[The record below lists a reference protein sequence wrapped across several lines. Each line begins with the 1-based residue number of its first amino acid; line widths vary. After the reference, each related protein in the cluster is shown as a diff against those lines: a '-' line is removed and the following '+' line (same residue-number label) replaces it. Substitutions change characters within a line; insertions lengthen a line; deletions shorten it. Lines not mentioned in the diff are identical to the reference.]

1 MARLIQKTGFISR
14 KNAGGYMKYIAT
26 REGVEVLPGK
36 GPVTEKQK
44 EMVTKLLKDFPDMWD
59 SFEYEDY
66 KRAPTLHTASAL
78 ISAALDSHMQS
89 LQSENGYLRY
99 IATRPGTEK
108 HGAHGLFCRQENT
121 DLTAAMHDLTS
132 HDGNVWTIIY
142 SLHREDAERLG
153 YNNAAAWRK
162 LLVSQQ
168 NKFAEAFHVP
178 ASALHWYA
186 AYHDADTHPHIHM
199 MIWTDQETVLK
210 RDAVVKLRS
219 AMTNS
224 IFQAELENLYIRKD
238 AAYKDVTETA
248 REIMREL
255 VDRMESVSEPP
266 ASIQEKLLEL
276 ALELRTV
283 GGKKQYG
290 YLKKPLKDMV
300 DSIVDELEKLPEV
313 AAYYSIWNGVRD
325 RLEGYYKNRPRQHN
339 PLSQQKEFRAIKNAI
354 IQEAERLRQQME
366 QAQRASEPEPLQ
378 MDIPSD
384 DETSSDASTNPT
396 LADEN
401 TSSTTSHSVR
411 LPSEYLLNST
421 IRLFH
426 QMGQIFRENAAPPS
440 NPMGIRVDSKRRK
453 KLMQKR
459 LALGHKQD
467 DHENEVSYTQTMGG

>member
-1 MARLIQKTGFISR
+1 
-14 KNAGGYMKYIAT
+14 MKYIAT
-26 REGVEVLPGK
+26 REGVEVLTGK
-36 GPVTEKQK
+36 GPATEKQK
-44 EMVTKLLKDFPDMWD
+44 EMVAKLLKDFPDMRD

-66 KRAPTLHTASAL
+66 KQAPTLHTASAL
-78 ISAALDSHMQS
+78 ISAALDSHMQN
-89 LQSENGYLRY
+89 LQSENGYLKY
-99 IATRPGTEK
+99 IATRPGAEK
-108 HGAHGLFCRQENT
+108 HGAHGLFGRQENT
-121 DLTAAMHDLTS
+121 NLTAAMHDLTA
-132 HDGNVWTIIY
+132 HNGNVWTIIY

-168 NKFAEAFHVP
+168 NKFAEAFHIP

-199 MIWTDQETVLK
+199 MIWTDRETVLK

-219 AMTNS
+219 VMTNS

-238 AAYKDVTETA
+238 AAYKDVTEAA
-248 REIMREL
+248 REVMREI
-255 VDRMESVSEPP
+255 VVRMESTAEPP
-266 ASIQEKLLEL
+266 VSIQQKLLEL

-283 GGKKQYG
+283 SGKKQYA
-290 YLKKPLKDMV
+290 YLKKPLKDKV
-300 DSIVDELEKLPEV
+300 DEIVDELEKLPEV
-313 AAYYSIWNGVRD
+313 AAYYSVWNGLRD
-325 RLEGYYKNRPRQHN
+325 TLEGYYKNRPRQHN

-366 QAQRASEPEPLQ
+366 QTQTATEQDSSQDEEPSVEN
-378 MDIPSD
+378 
-384 DETSSDASTNPT
+384 TSTDASANPT

-401 TSSTTSHSVR
+401 TSSAASHHAR

-426 QMGQIFRENAAPPS
+426 QMGQIFRDNAAPPS
-440 NPMGIRVDSKRRK
+440 NPMGIRIDSKRRK

-459 LALGHKQD
+459 LAMGHKQD
-467 DHENEVSYTQTMGG
+467 DHEQNYGQTLQ

>member
-1 MARLIQKTGFISR
+1 
-14 KNAGGYMKYIAT
+14 MKYIAT
-26 REGVEVLPGK
+26 REGVEVLTGK
-36 GPVTEKQK
+36 GPATEKQK
-44 EMVTKLLKDFPDMWD
+44 EMVSKLLKDFPDVRD

-66 KRAPTLHTASAL
+66 KQAPTLHTASAL
-78 ISAALDSHMQS
+78 ISAALDSHMQN
-89 LQSENGYLRY
+89 LQSENGYLKY
-99 IATRPGTEK
+99 IATRPGAEK
-108 HGAHGLFCRQENT
+108 HGAHGLFGREENA
-121 DLTAAMHDLTS
+121 DLNTAIRDLTS

-153 YNNAAAWRK
+153 YNSAAAWQK
-162 LLVSQQ
+162 LLVRQQ
-168 NKFAEAFHVP
+168 SKFAEAFHVP
-178 ASALHWYA
+178 VSALHWYA

-238 AAYKDVTETA
+238 AAYKDVTEAARTA
-248 REIMREL
+248 MHGL
-255 VDRMESVSEPP
+255 VDRLESIKNPP
-266 ASIQEKLLEL
+266 ESIQQKMLEL

-290 YLKKPLKDMV
+290 YLKKPLKDKV

-313 AAYYSIWNGVRD
+313 AAYYSVWNGLRD
-325 RLEGYYKNRPRQHN
+325 TLEGYYKNRPRQRN

-366 QAQRASEPEPLQ
+366 QAQRASEPESSQ
-378 MDIPSD
+378 VDTPSD
-384 DETSSDASTNPT
+384 EETSSDTSTNPT

-401 TSSTTSHSVR
+401 TSSVTSHSAR

-467 DHENEVSYTQTMGG
+467 DHEQEQGYGQVIR

>member
-1 MARLIQKTGFISR
+1 
-14 KNAGGYMKYIAT
+14 MKYIAT
-26 REGVEVLPGK
+26 REGVEVLTGK
-36 GPVTEKQK
+36 GPATEKQK
-44 EMVTKLLKDFPDMWD
+44 ELVAKLLKDFPDVRD

-66 KRAPTLHTASAL
+66 KQAPTLHTASAL
-78 ISAALDSHMQS
+78 ISAALDSHMQN
-89 LQSENGYLRY
+89 LQSENGYLKY
-99 IATRPGTEK
+99 IATRPGAEK
-108 HGAHGLFCRQENT
+108 HGAHGLFGREENT
-121 DLTAAMHDLTS
+121 DLTAAMHDLTA

-162 LLVSQQ
+162 LLVSHQ
-168 NKFAEAFHVP
+168 NKFAEAFHVS

-199 MIWTDQETVLK
+199 MLWTDQETVLK

-238 AAYKDVTETA
+238 AAYKDVTEAARTA
-248 REIMREL
+248 MHDL
-255 VDRMESVSEPP
+255 VDRMESVSDPP
-266 ASIQEKLLEL
+266 ASIQQKLLEL
-276 ALELRTV
+276 ATELRTV
-283 GGKKQYG
+283 GGKKRYG

-313 AAYYSIWNGVRD
+313 AAYYSVWNGLRD
-325 RLEGYYKNRPRQHN
+325 TLEGYYKNRPRQHN

-366 QAQRASEPEPLQ
+366 Q
-378 MDIPSD
+378 
-384 DETSSDASTNPT
+384 ETSQAEEPSAENTSTDASANPT
-396 LADEN
+396 LANEN
-401 TSSTTSHSVR
+401 TSFTLSR
-411 LPSEYLLNST
+411 PAQLPTEFLLNST

-426 QMGQIFRENAAPPS
+426 QMGQIFRNNAAPPS

-459 LALGHKQD
+459 LAMGHKQD
-467 DHENEVSYTQTMGG
+467 DHEQNYGQTLQ

>member
-1 MARLIQKTGFISR
+1 
-14 KNAGGYMKYIAT
+14 MKYIAT
-26 REGVEVLPGK
+26 REGVEVLTGT
-36 GPVTEKQK
+36 GPATEKQK
-44 EMVTKLLKDFPDMWD
+44 EMVSKLLKDFPDVRD

-66 KRAPTLHTASAL
+66 KQAPTLHTASAL
-78 ISAALDSHMQS
+78 ISAALDSHMQN

-99 IATRPGTEK
+99 IATRPGAER
-108 HGAHGLFCRQENT
+108 HGAHGLFGREDNANLNAAMR
-121 DLTAAMHDLTS
+121 DLTA

-162 LLVSQQ
+162 LLISQQ
-168 NKFAEAFHVP
+168 NKFSEAFHIP

-199 MIWTDQETVLK
+199 MLWTDQETVLK

-238 AAYKDVTETA
+238 AAYKDVSEAA
-248 REIMREL
+248 REVMHEL
-255 VDRMESVSEPP
+255 VDRMESVSEPS
-266 ASIQEKLLEL
+266 ASVQQKLLEL

-283 GGKKQYG
+283 SGKKQYG

-313 AAYYSIWNGVRD
+313 AAYYAVWNGVRD
-325 RLEGYYKNRPRQHN
+325 TLEGYYKNRPRQHN

-366 QAQRASEPEPLQ
+366 QTQAATEQDSSQDEEPSVEK
-378 MDIPSD
+378 
-384 DETSSDASTNPT
+384 TSSDTSTNPT

-401 TSSTTSHSVR
+401 TSSTASHDAQ

-440 NPMGIRVDSKRRK
+440 NPMGIRIDSKRRK

-459 LALGHKQD
+459 LSMGHKQD
-467 DHENEVSYTQTMGG
+467 DHEQNYGQTLQ

>member
-1 MARLIQKTGFISR
+1 
-14 KNAGGYMKYIAT
+14 MKYIAT
-26 REGVEVLPGK
+26 REGVEVLTGK
-36 GPVTEKQK
+36 GPATENQK
-44 EMVTKLLKDFPDMWD
+44 EMVAKLLKDFPDIRD

-66 KRAPTLHTASAL
+66 KQAPTLHNASAL
-78 ISAALDSHMQS
+78 ISAALDTHMQE
-89 LQSENGYLRY
+89 LQTESGYLRY
-99 IATRPGTEK
+99 IATRPGAEK
-108 HGAHGLFCRQENT
+108 HGAHGLFGREDNAN
-121 DLTAAMHDLTS
+121 LTAAMHDLTA

-168 NKFAEAFHVP
+168 NKFAEAFHIP

-219 AMTNS
+219 VMTNS

-238 AAYKDVTETA
+238 AAYKDVTEAA
-248 REIMREL
+248 RAVMHDL
-255 VDRMESVSEPP
+255 VDRIEFTSEVS
-266 ASIQEKLLEL
+266 ASIQQKLLEL

-290 YLKKPLKDMV
+290 YLKKPLKDKV
-300 DSIVDELEKLPEV
+300 DDIVDELEKLPEV
-313 AAYYSIWNGVRD
+313 AAYYSVWNGLRD
-325 RLEGYYKNRPRQHN
+325 TLEGYYKNRPRQHN

-366 QAQRASEPEPLQ
+366 QARTASEQKPSQEEEP
-378 MDIPSD
+378 SSE
-384 DETSSDASTNPT
+384 ETSTGASANPT
-396 LADEN
+396 LASESV
-401 TSSTTSHSVR
+401 SSAPSYFVR

-426 QMGQIFRENAAPPS
+426 QMGQIFRDNAAPPS
-440 NPMGIRVDSKRRK
+440 NPMGIRIDSKRRK

-459 LALGHKQD
+459 LAMGHKQD
-467 DHENEVSYTQTMGG
+467 DHEQEQGYGQVIR

>member
-1 MARLIQKTGFISR
+1 
-14 KNAGGYMKYIAT
+14 MKYIAT
-26 REGVEVLPGK
+26 REGVEVLTGK
-36 GPVTEKQK
+36 GPATEKQK
-44 EMVTKLLKDFPDMWD
+44 EMVAKLLKDFPDVRD

-66 KRAPTLHTASAL
+66 KQAPTLHTASAL
-78 ISAALDSHMQS
+78 ISAALDSHMQN
-89 LQSENGYLRY
+89 LQSENGYLKY
-99 IATRPGTEK
+99 IATRPGAEK
-108 HGAHGLFCRQENT
+108 HGVHGLFGREENADLNT
-121 DLTAAMHDLTS
+121 AMHALTAHG
-132 HDGNVWTIIY
+132 GNVWTIIY

-162 LLVSQQ
+162 LLISQQ
-168 NKFAEAFHVP
+168 NKFAEAFHIP

-219 AMTNS
+219 VMTNS

-238 AAYKDVTETA
+238 AAYKDVTEAA
-248 REIMREL
+248 REVMHEL
-255 VDRMESVSEPP
+255 VDRMESVSAPP
-266 ASIQEKLLEL
+266 ASIQQKLLEL

-283 GGKKQYG
+283 GGKKQYA

-313 AAYYSIWNGVRD
+313 AAYYAVWNGLRD
-325 RLEGYYKNRPRQHN
+325 TLEGYYKNRPRQHN
-339 PLSQQKEFRAIKNAI
+339 PLFQQKEFRAIKTAI

-366 QAQRASEPEPLQ
+366 QESLQDEEPSAEN
-378 MDIPSD
+378 
-384 DETSSDASTNPT
+384 TSTDASANPT

-401 TSSTTSHSVR
+401 TSSTASQDAQ

-421 IRLFH
+421 VRLFH
-426 QMGQIFRENAAPPS
+426 QVGQIFRDNAAPPS
-440 NPMGIRVDSKRRK
+440 NPMGIRIDSKRRK

-459 LALGHKQD
+459 LAMGHKQD
-467 DHENEVSYTQTMGG
+467 DHEQEQGYGQVIR

>member
-14 KNAGGYMKYIAT
+14 KSAGGYMKYIAT
-26 REGVEVLPGK
+26 REGVEVLTGK
-36 GPVTEKQK
+36 GPATEKQK
-44 EMVTKLLKDFPDMWD
+44 EMVAKLLKDFPDVRD

-66 KRAPTLHTASAL
+66 KQAPTLHTASAL
-78 ISAALDSHMQS
+78 ISAALDSHMQN
-89 LQSENGYLRY
+89 LQSENSYLRY
-99 IATRPGTEK
+99 IATRPGAEK
-108 HGAHGLFCRQENT
+108 HGAHGLFGREENA
-121 DLTAAMHDLTS
+121 DLNTAMHDLTL

-199 MIWTDQETVLK
+199 MLWTDQETILK
-210 RDAVVKLRS
+210 RDSVVKLRS
-219 AMTNS
+219 VMTNS

-238 AAYKDVTETA
+238 AAYKDVTEAA
-248 REIMREL
+248 RAVMHDL
-255 VDRMESVSEPP
+255 VDCMESVSEPP
-266 ASIQEKLLEL
+266 ASIQGKLLEL

-283 GGKKQYG
+283 SGKKQYA

-313 AAYYSIWNGVRD
+313 AAYYSVWNGLRD
-325 RLEGYYKNRPRQHN
+325 TLEGYYKNRPRQHN

-354 IQEAERLRQQME
+354 IQEAERLREQME
-366 QAQRASEPEPLQ
+366 QTQTAAEQKSSQDEEPSAEK
-378 MDIPSD
+378 
-384 DETSSDASTNPT
+384 TSSDTSTNPT
-396 LADEN
+396 LVSEN
-401 TSSTTSHSVR
+401 TSSETSHSAR
-411 LPSEYLLNST
+411 LSSEYLLNST
-421 IRLFH
+421 VRLFH
-426 QMGQIFRENAAPPS
+426 QMGQIFRDNAAPPS

-459 LALGHKQD
+459 LAMGHKQD
-467 DHENEVSYTQTMGG
+467 DHEQEQSYGQVIR

>member
-1 MARLIQKTGFISR
+1 
-14 KNAGGYMKYIAT
+14 MKYIAT
-26 REGVEVLPGK
+26 REGVEVLTGK
-36 GPVTEKQK
+36 GPATEKQK
-44 EMVTKLLKDFPDMWD
+44 EMVAKLLKDFPDVRD

-66 KRAPTLHTASAL
+66 KQAPTLHTASAL
-78 ISAALDSHMQS
+78 ISAALDSHMQN
-89 LQSENGYLRY
+89 LQSENGYLKY
-99 IATRPGTEK
+99 IATRPGAEK
-108 HGAHGLFCRQENT
+108 HGAHGLFGRQENT
-121 DLTAAMHDLTS
+121 NLTAAMHDLTA

-162 LLVSQQ
+162 LLVSHQ

-219 AMTNS
+219 VMTNS

-238 AAYKDVTETA
+238 AAYKDVTEAA
-248 REIMREL
+248 RAVMHDL
-255 VDRMESVSEPP
+255 VDRMETVSELPV
-266 ASIQEKLLEL
+266 SIQQKLLEL
-276 ALELRTV
+276 ATELRTV
-283 GGKKQYG
+283 SGKKQYG

-313 AAYYSIWNGVRD
+313 AAYYAVWNGVRD
-325 RLEGYYKNRPRQHN
+325 TLEGYYKNRPRQHN

-366 QAQRASEPEPLQ
+366 QTQAATEQDSSQDEEPSVEN
-378 MDIPSD
+378 
-384 DETSSDASTNPT
+384 TSTDASANPT

-401 TSSTTSHSVR
+401 TSFVTSHSAQ
-411 LPSEYLLNST
+411 LPTEYLLNST

-426 QMGQIFRENAAPPS
+426 QMGQIFRDNAAPPS
-440 NPMGIRVDSKRRK
+440 NPMGICIDSKRRK

-459 LALGHKQD
+459 LAMGHKQD
-467 DHENEVSYTQTMGG
+467 DHEQNYGQTLQ

>member
-1 MARLIQKTGFISR
+1 
-14 KNAGGYMKYIAT
+14 MKYIAT
-26 REGVEVLPGK
+26 REGVEVLTGK
-36 GPVTEKQK
+36 GAATEKQK
-44 EMVTKLLKDFPDMWD
+44 EMVSKILTDFPDMKD

-66 KRAPTLHTASAL
+66 KQAPTLHNASVL
-78 ISAALDSHMQS
+78 ISAALDAHIQN

-99 IATRPGTEK
+99 IATRPGAEK
-108 HGAHGLFCRQENT
+108 HGTHGLFGREESADLGAAMR
-121 DLTAAMHDLTS
+121 DLTAHE
-132 HDGNVWTIIY
+132 GNVWTIIY

-153 YNNAAAWRK
+153 YNNAATWQK
-162 LLVSQQ
+162 LLISQQ
-168 NKFAEAFHVP
+168 QKFAEAFHIP

-238 AAYKDVTETA
+238 AAYKDVTEAA
-248 REIMREL
+248 RAVMREL
-255 VDRMESVSEPP
+255 VDRMESTAEPP
-266 ASIQEKLLEL
+266 VSIQQKLLEL
-276 ALELRTV
+276 AMELRMV

-290 YLKKPLKDMV
+290 YLKKSLKDKV
-300 DSIVDELEKLPEV
+300 DEIVDELEKLPEV
-313 AAYYSIWNGVRD
+313 AAYYSVWNGLRD
-325 RLEGYYKNRPRQHN
+325 TLEGYYKNRPRQHN

-366 QAQRASEPEPLQ
+366 QESLQDEEPSAEK
-378 MDIPSD
+378 
-384 DETSSDASTNPT
+384 TSRDASANPT

-401 TSSTTSHSVR
+401 TSSAASHHAR
-411 LPSEYLLNST
+411 LSSEYLLNST

-426 QMGQIFRENAAPPS
+426 QMGQIFRDNAAPPS

-459 LALGHKQD
+459 LAMGHKQD
-467 DHENEVSYTQTMGG
+467 DHEQNYGQTLQ

>member
-14 KNAGGYMKYIAT
+14 KSAGRYMKYIAT
-26 REGVEVLPGK
+26 REGVEVLTGK
-36 GPVTEKQK
+36 GPATEKQK
-44 EMVTKLLKDFPDMWD
+44 EMVAKLLKDFPDMRD

-66 KRAPTLHTASAL
+66 KQAPTLHTASAL
-78 ISAALDSHMQS
+78 ISAALDSHMQN
-89 LQSENGYLRY
+89 LQSKNGYLRY
-99 IATRPGTEK
+99 IATRPGAEK
-108 HGAHGLFCRQENT
+108 HGAHGLFGRQENT
-121 DLTAAMHDLTS
+121 ELTAAMHDLTA
-132 HDGNVWTIIY
+132 HNGNVWTIIY

-168 NKFAEAFHVP
+168 NKFAEAFHIP

-219 AMTNS
+219 VMTNS

-238 AAYKDVTETA
+238 AAYKDVTEAA
-248 REIMREL
+248 RAVMHEL
-255 VDRMESVSEPP
+255 VDCMEAVSDPP
-266 ASIQEKLLEL
+266 ASIQQKLLEL
-276 ALELRTV
+276 ALELCTT
-283 GGKKQYG
+283 GGKKQYA

-313 AAYYSIWNGVRD
+313 AAYYSVWNGLRD
-325 RLEGYYKNRPRQHN
+325 TLEGYYKNRPRQHN

-354 IQEAERLRQQME
+354 TQEAERLRQQME
-366 QAQRASEPEPLQ
+366 QTQAATEQDSSQDEEPSAEN
-378 MDIPSD
+378 
-384 DETSSDASTNPT
+384 TSTDASANPT

-401 TSSTTSHSVR
+401 TSSAASHHAR
-411 LPSEYLLNST
+411 LSSEYLLNST

-426 QMGQIFRENAAPPS
+426 QMGQIFRDNAAPPS

-459 LALGHKQD
+459 LAMGHKQD
-467 DHENEVSYTQTMGG
+467 DHEQNYGQTLQ

>member
-1 MARLIQKTGFISR
+1 
-14 KNAGGYMKYIAT
+14 MKYIAT
-26 REGVEVLPGK
+26 REGVEVLTGK
-36 GPVTEKQK
+36 GPATEKQK
-44 EMVTKLLKDFPDMWD
+44 EMVSKLLKDFPDVRD

-66 KRAPTLHTASAL
+66 KQAPTLHTASAL
-78 ISAALDSHMQS
+78 ISAALDSHMQN
-89 LQSENGYLRY
+89 LQSENGYLKY
-99 IATRPGTEK
+99 IATRPGAEK
-108 HGAHGLFCRQENT
+108 HGAHGLFGRQENT
-121 DLTAAMHDLTS
+121 NLTAAMHDLTA
-132 HDGNVWTIIY
+132 HNGNVWTIIY

-178 ASALHWYA
+178 VSALHWYA

-238 AAYKDVTETA
+238 AAYKDVTEAA
-248 REIMREL
+248 RAVMHEL
-255 VDRMESVSEPP
+255 VDCMEAVSDPP
-266 ASIQEKLLEL
+266 ASIQQKLLEL
-276 ALELRTV
+276 ALELCTT
-283 GGKKQYG
+283 GGKKQYA

-313 AAYYSIWNGVRD
+313 AAYYSVWNGVRD
-325 RLEGYYKNRPRQHN
+325 TLEGYYKKRPRQHN

-366 QAQRASEPEPLQ
+366 QTQTASEQKSSQEEEL
-378 MDIPSD
+378 SA
-384 DETSSDASTNPT
+384 ENTSTDASANPT
-396 LADEN
+396 LANEN
-401 TSSTTSHSVR
+401 TSFTPSR
-411 LPSEYLLNST
+411 PAQLPTEYLLNST

-426 QMGQIFRENAAPPS
+426 QMGQIFRDNAAPPS
-440 NPMGIRVDSKRRK
+440 NPMGIRIDSKRRK

-459 LALGHKQD
+459 LAMGHKQD
-467 DHENEVSYTQTMGG
+467 DHEQNYGQTLQ

>member
-1 MARLIQKTGFISR
+1 
-14 KNAGGYMKYIAT
+14 MKYIAT
-26 REGVEVLPGK
+26 REGVEVLTGK
-36 GPVTEKQK
+36 GPATEKQK
-44 EMVTKLLKDFPDMWD
+44 EMVAKLLKDFPDVRD

-66 KRAPTLHTASAL
+66 KQAPTLHTASAL
-78 ISAALDSHMQS
+78 ISAALDSHMQN

-99 IATRPGTEK
+99 IATRPGAEK
-108 HGAHGLFCRQENT
+108 HGAHGLFGREENT
-121 DLTAAMHDLTS
+121 NLTAAMHDLTA

-162 LLVSQQ
+162 LLISQQ
-168 NKFAEAFHVP
+168 NKFSEAFHIP

-199 MIWTDQETVLK
+199 MIWTDQETILK
-210 RDAVVKLRS
+210 RAAVVKLRS

-238 AAYKDVTETA
+238 AAYKDVTEAA
-248 REIMREL
+248 RAVMHEL
-255 VDRMESVSEPP
+255 VDCMEAVSEPP
-266 ASIQEKLLEL
+266 APIQEKLLEL

-283 GGKKQYG
+283 SGKKQYA
-290 YLKKPLKDMV
+290 YLKKPLKEMV

-313 AAYYSIWNGVRD
+313 AAYYAVWNGLRD
-325 RLEGYYKNRPRQHN
+325 TLEGYYKNRPRQHN

-366 QAQRASEPEPLQ
+366 QARTASEQ
-378 MDIPSD
+378 KPSQEE
-384 DETSSDASTNPT
+384 ETSSEETSTGASANPT

-401 TSSTTSHSVR
+401 TSSAASHHAR
-411 LPSEYLLNST
+411 LSSEYLLNST

-440 NPMGIRVDSKRRK
+440 NPMGIRIDSKRRK

-459 LALGHKQD
+459 LAMGHKQD
-467 DHENEVSYTQTMGG
+467 DHEQEQGYGQVI

>member
-1 MARLIQKTGFISR
+1 
-14 KNAGGYMKYIAT
+14 MKYIAT
-26 REGVEVLPGK
+26 REGVEVLTGK
-36 GPVTEKQK
+36 GPATEKQK
-44 EMVTKLLKDFPDMWD
+44 EMVAKLLKDFPDVRD

-66 KRAPTLHTASAL
+66 KQAPTLRTASAL
-78 ISAALDSHMQS
+78 ISAALDSHMQN

-99 IATRPGTEK
+99 IATRPGAEK
-108 HGAHGLFCRQENT
+108 HGAHGLFGREENT
-121 DLTAAMHDLTS
+121 DLTAAMHDLTA

-162 LLVSQQ
+162 LLVSHQ
-168 NKFAEAFHVP
+168 NKFAEAFHVS

-199 MIWTDQETVLK
+199 MLWTDQETVLK

-238 AAYKDVTETA
+238 AAYKDVTEAARTA
-248 REIMREL
+248 MHDL
-255 VDRMESVSEPP
+255 ADRMESVSDPP
-266 ASIQEKLLEL
+266 ASIQQKLLEL
-276 ALELRTV
+276 ATELRTV

-313 AAYYSIWNGVRD
+313 AAYYSVWNGLRD
-325 RLEGYYKNRPRQHN
+325 TLEGYYKNRPRQHN

-366 QAQRASEPEPLQ
+366 Q
-378 MDIPSD
+378 
-384 DETSSDASTNPT
+384 ETSQAEEPSAENTSTDASANPT
-396 LADEN
+396 LANEN
-401 TSSTTSHSVR
+401 TSFTLSR
-411 LPSEYLLNST
+411 PAQLPTEFLLNST

-426 QMGQIFRENAAPPS
+426 QMGQIFRNNAAPPS

-459 LALGHKQD
+459 LAMGHKQD
-467 DHENEVSYTQTMGG
+467 DHEQNYGQTLQ

>member
-1 MARLIQKTGFISR
+1 
-14 KNAGGYMKYIAT
+14 MKYIAT
-26 REGVEVLPGK
+26 REGVEVLTGN
-36 GPVTEKQK
+36 GPSTEKQK
-44 EMVTKLLKDFPDMWD
+44 EMVSKLLKDFPDMRD

-66 KRAPTLHTASAL
+66 KQAPTLHTASAL
-78 ISAALDSHMQS
+78 ISAALDAHMQN

-99 IATRPGTEK
+99 IATRPGAEK
-108 HGAHGLFCRQENT
+108 HGAHGLFGRQENT
-121 DLTAAMHDLTS
+121 NLTAAMHDLTA

-168 NKFAEAFHVP
+168 NKFAEAFHIP

-199 MIWTDQETVLK
+199 MIWTDQKTVLK

-238 AAYKDVTETA
+238 AVYKDVTEAA
-248 REIMREL
+248 RAVMHEL
-255 VDRMESVSEPP
+255 VDRMESVSAQP

-276 ALELRTV
+276 ALELRAV
-283 GGKKQYG
+283 SGKKQYG

-313 AAYYSIWNGVRD
+313 AAYYSIWNGLRD
-325 RLEGYYKNRPRQHN
+325 TLEGYYKNRPRQHN

-366 QAQRASEPEPLQ
+366 QTQTASEQ
-378 MDIPSD
+378 
-384 DETSSDASTNPT
+384 ETSQDGEPSAEKASTDASANPT
-396 LADEN
+396 LAGEN
-401 TSSTTSHSVR
+401 TSSVTSHSVR

-426 QMGQIFRENAAPPS
+426 QMGQIFRDNAAPPS

-459 LALGHKQD
+459 LAMGHKQD
-467 DHENEVSYTQTMGG
+467 DHEQEQGYNLDIR

>member
-1 MARLIQKTGFISR
+1 
-14 KNAGGYMKYIAT
+14 MKYIAT
-26 REGVEVLPGK
+26 REGVEVLTGK
-36 GPVTEKQK
+36 GPATEKQK
-44 EMVTKLLKDFPDMWD
+44 EMVAKLLKDFPDMRD

-66 KRAPTLHTASAL
+66 KQAPTLHTASAL
-78 ISAALDSHMQS
+78 ISAALDSHMQN
-89 LQSENGYLRY
+89 LQSENGYLKY
-99 IATRPGTEK
+99 IATRPGAEK
-108 HGAHGLFCRQENT
+108 HGAHGLFGRQENT
-121 DLTAAMHDLTS
+121 NLTAAMHDLTA

-168 NKFAEAFHVP
+168 NKFAEAFHIP

-199 MIWTDQETVLK
+199 MVWTDQETVLK

-219 AMTNS
+219 VMTNS
-224 IFQAELENLYIRKD
+224 IFQAELENLYIRKN
-238 AAYKDVTETA
+238 AAYKDVTEAA
-248 REIMREL
+248 RAVMHDL
-255 VDRMESVSEPP
+255 VDRIEFTSEVP
-266 ASIQEKLLEL
+266 ASIQQKLLEL

-290 YLKKPLKDMV
+290 YLKKPLKDKV
-300 DSIVDELEKLPEV
+300 DDIVDELEKLPEV
-313 AAYYSIWNGVRD
+313 AAYYAVWNGVRD
-325 RLEGYYKNRPRQHN
+325 TLEGYYKNRPRQHN
-339 PLSQQKEFRAIKNAI
+339 PLSQQKEFRAIKNTI

-366 QAQRASEPEPLQ
+366 QAQRTSEQESSQETTPP
-378 MDIPSD
+378 DV
-384 DETSSDASTNPT
+384 ETSSDSSTNPT

-401 TSSTTSHSVR
+401 TSSATSHSVQ

-426 QMGQIFRENAAPPS
+426 QMGQIFRDNASPPS

-459 LALGHKQD
+459 LAMGHKQD
-467 DHENEVSYTQTMGG
+467 DHEQNYGQTLQ

>member
-1 MARLIQKTGFISR
+1 
-14 KNAGGYMKYIAT
+14 MKYIAT
-26 REGVEVLPGK
+26 REGVEVLTGK
-36 GPVTEKQK
+36 GPTTEKQK
-44 EMVTKLLKDFPDMWD
+44 ELVAKLLKDFPDMRD

-66 KRAPTLHTASAL
+66 KQAPTLHTASAL
-78 ISAALDSHMQS
+78 ISAALDSHMQN
-89 LQSENGYLRY
+89 LQSENGYLKY
-99 IATRPGTEK
+99 IATRPGAEK
-108 HGAHGLFCRQENT
+108 HGAHGLFGRQENT
-121 DLTAAMHDLTS
+121 NLTAAMHDLTA

-219 AMTNS
+219 VMTNS

-238 AAYKDVTETA
+238 AAYKDVTEAA
-248 REIMREL
+248 RAVMHDL
-255 VDRMESVSEPP
+255 VDRMETVSELPV
-266 ASIQEKLLEL
+266 SIQQKLLEL
-276 ALELRTV
+276 ATELRAV
-283 GGKKQYG
+283 SGKKQYA

-313 AAYYSIWNGVRD
+313 AAYYSVWNGLRD
-325 RLEGYYKNRPRQHN
+325 TLEGYYKNRPRQHN

-354 IQEAERLRQQME
+354 TQEAERLRQQME
-366 QAQRASEPEPLQ
+366 QTQAATEQDSSQDEEPSAEN
-378 MDIPSD
+378 
-384 DETSSDASTNPT
+384 TSTDASANPT

-401 TSSTTSHSVR
+401 TSSAASHHAR
-411 LPSEYLLNST
+411 LSSEYLLNST

-426 QMGQIFRENAAPPS
+426 QMGQIFRDNAAPPS
-440 NPMGIRVDSKRRK
+440 NPMGIRIDSKRRK

-459 LALGHKQD
+459 LAMGHKQD
-467 DHENEVSYTQTMGG
+467 DHEQNYGQTLQ

>member
-1 MARLIQKTGFISR
+1 
-14 KNAGGYMKYIAT
+14 MKYIAT
-26 REGVEVLPGK
+26 REGVEVLTGK
-36 GPVTEKQK
+36 GPTTEKQK
-44 EMVTKLLKDFPDMWD
+44 ELVAKLLKDFPDMRD

-66 KRAPTLHTASAL
+66 KQAPTLHTASAL
-78 ISAALDSHMQS
+78 ISAALDSHMQN

-99 IATRPGTEK
+99 IATRPGAEK
-108 HGAHGLFCRQENT
+108 HGAHGLFGRQENT
-121 DLTAAMHDLTS
+121 ELTAAMHDLTA

-142 SLHREDAERLG
+142 SLHREDADRLG

-178 ASALHWYA
+178 VSALHWYA

-238 AAYKDVTETA
+238 AVYKDVTEAA
-248 REIMREL
+248 RAVMHEL
-255 VDRMESVSEPP
+255 VDRMESVSAQP
-266 ASIQEKLLEL
+266 ASIQQKLLEL
-276 ALELRTV
+276 ALELCTT
-283 GGKKQYG
+283 GGKKQYA

-313 AAYYSIWNGVRD
+313 AAYYSVWNGVRD
-325 RLEGYYKNRPRQHN
+325 TLEGYYKNRPRQHN

-366 QAQRASEPEPLQ
+366 QTQTASEQ
-378 MDIPSD
+378 
-384 DETSSDASTNPT
+384 ETSQDEEPSAENTSTDASANPT
-396 LADEN
+396 LTDEN
-401 TSSTTSHSVR
+401 TSSTFSHLAR

-421 IRLFH
+421 VRLFH

-459 LALGHKQD
+459 LAMGHKQD
-467 DHENEVSYTQTMGG
+467 DHEQNYGQTLQ